1 MIVTLHPNRI
11 NPNRLFLQ
19 VLEERDAQMRAAQGK
34 RLNVIVPACKDMCP
48 ELERY
53 SREASNDLH
62 RLELKQ
68 AVYAATG
75 RKGMPDVPTKMMGF
89 ASPRM

>member
-1 MIVTLHPNRI
+1 MTVALQPNRI

-19 VLEERDAQMRAAQGK
+19 VLEERDSQMRAAQGK
-34 RLNVIVPACKDMCP
+34 RLNVIVPACEDMCP

-68 AVYAATG
+68 AVYGATG
-75 RKGMPDVPTKMMGF
+75 RKGVPDVRAKMTPQM
-89 ASPRM
+89 